1 MCLNCGER
9 YDINDHDSYTQLQ
22 MQPGKK
28 SSLFHA
34 LISQLVIVSCLY
46 NYDYH
51 YVFIVT
57 D

>member
-28 SSLFHA
+28 IKPFSCFNFTAGYCKLF
-34 LISQLVIVSCLY
+34 I
-46 NYDYH
+46 
-51 YVFIVT
+51 
-57 D
+57 